1 MKRNAREVYKL
12 IEEKIENAENDIE
25 CEKRKEEK
33 DNLKILQLQAQ
44 ALAYYDVS
52 ILLQSSGVLLDSDRL
67 IKLEKYLDKWSE
79 QLAISGVNS
88 KSMVRNDIQYLIKE
102 RLNDSN

>member
-1 MKRNAREVYKL
+1 MKRNIRDIYKL
-12 IEEKIENAENDIE
+12 IEEKIENAENDIKHHKDQ
-25 CEKRKEEK
+25 EKV

-44 ALAYYDVS
+44 ALAYYDIT
-52 ILLQSSGVLLDSDRL
+52 ILLKTSGVLLDGDRL
-67 IKLEKYLDKWSE
+67 IKLEKYLDKWNE

-102 RLNDSN
+102 RTE